1 MSAAQSS
8 PWFHS
13 NRCAE
18 EATCEFC
25 GGLIR
30 HEAWCIIRNP
40 QVMAAW
46 EAVADPS
53 KLDLHDHLIL
63 HALGVS
69 WRAGCKGAS
78 QSQTGAA
85 SRTPAENR

>member
-13 NRCAE
+13 NRYTE
-18 EATCEFC
+18 ESVCEFC
-25 GGLIR
+25 GGVIR
-30 HEAWCIIRNP
+30 HEFWCVTRNP

-46 EAVADPS
+46 EAVDNPS

-63 HALGVS
+63 HALGVA
-69 WRAGCKGAS
+69 WRDGCKAKCQG
-78 QSQTGAA
+78 
-85 SRTPAENR
+85 RKAEATH